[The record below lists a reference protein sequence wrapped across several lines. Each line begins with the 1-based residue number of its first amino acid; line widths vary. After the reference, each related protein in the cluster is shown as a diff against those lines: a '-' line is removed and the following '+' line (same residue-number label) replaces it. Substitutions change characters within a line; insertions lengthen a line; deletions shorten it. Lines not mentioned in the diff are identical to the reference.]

1 MVFFAE
7 VLIFLYFRGQSIGQK
22 WGEGEALPPATALVS
37 PI

>member
-7 VLIFLYFRGQSIGQK
+7 VLIFLYFRGIGQN